1 MTLESQGAII
11 FAEVSVVKE
20 VSGQEID
27 QKRLAE
33 EEEVRKRTDDQGNTW
48 EKVYFGGGPHF
59 RSWLDQCLELS
70 GKDNVEVEEVDSR
83 GFQCFEESGEKMY
96 RIWVK
101 R

>member
-1 MTLESQGAII
+1 MTLESLDAII
-11 FAEVSVVKE
+11 LAEVSGVKE
-20 VSGQEID
+20 VPGQEVD

-33 EEEVRKRTDDQGNTW
+33 EEEVRERIDDQGNTW
-48 EKVYFGGGPHF
+48 EKVYFGGGSHF

-70 GKDNVEVEEVDSR
+70 GTDNVEVEEVDSS
-83 GFQCFEESGEKMY
+83 GFQCFRESGEKMY